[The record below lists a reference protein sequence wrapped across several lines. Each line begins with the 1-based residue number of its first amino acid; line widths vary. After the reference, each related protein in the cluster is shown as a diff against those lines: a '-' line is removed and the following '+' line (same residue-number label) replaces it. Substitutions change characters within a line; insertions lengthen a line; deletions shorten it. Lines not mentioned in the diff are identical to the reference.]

1 MDARRTEEQAHAGQW
16 PSSARGWTVAVLL
29 ALASIV
35 SQADRVVLNLMVE
48 PIKAEFGLDDTGF
61 GMLQGVAFGIF
72 YTLCTIPLGRLADR
86 HPRKLIIGTCV
97 GLWSLF
103 AMAGGL
109 TRTYTQLF
117 LTRIGVGVGEA
128 SLTPAGLSLLS
139 DMFPPSRLGRAV
151 SVFFLSAPIG
161 IGIALIAGGEL
172 LKWLTSSRV
181 LIDGPLAGFEAWQA
195 AFLIVGFPGL
205 LLVPALLLMREP
217 ARRGAGADK
226 ALSIRD
232 VAGVVRGRS
241 RALIPMFA
249 GFSMVTL
256 VSYAYNIWTPALFI
270 RVYGWTPAEIGW
282 AFGLIMLLFGTGG
295 VYFAGWLSDRLMQRG
310 DRDAHLKVAAF
321 GFVGC
326 GILGGLAPLMPSAGL
341 ALALL
346 GPAIF
351 LSNMPYSCAGTAIQ
365 LIIPNRAR
373 AQVTAIYIMIVTLVG
388 LVVGPLV
395 IGLMTDRIF
404 QDPADIRYSL
414 AIVVGFAAPVMY
426 GLLHL
431 ARRPYREL
439 RAAEEATN
447 AA

>member
-1 MDARRTEEQAHAGQW
+1 MNASPHQEHPHAAPW
-16 PSSARGWTVAVLL
+16 PSAARGWTIAVLL

-35 SQADRVVLNLMVE
+35 SQADRVVLNLMIE
-48 PIKAEFGLDDTGF
+48 PVKAEFGLDDTGF

-72 YTLCTIPLGRLADR
+72 YTICTIPLGRLSDR
-86 HPRKLIIGTCV
+86 YPRKLIIGTCV

-103 AMAGGL
+103 AMASGL
-109 TRTYTQLF
+109 ARTYAQLF

-139 DMFPPSRLGRAV
+139 DMFPPSKLGRAV

-161 IGIALIAGGEL
+161 IGLALIAGGEL
-172 LKWLTSSRV
+172 LNWLVTSGV
-181 LIDGPLAGFEAWQA
+181 LVEGPLAGLKAWQA

-217 ARRGAGADK
+217 TRRGAGSEK
-226 ALSIRD
+226 MLSVRE
-232 VAGVVRGRS
+232 VGGVVRHRAG
-241 RALIPMFA
+241 ALIPMFA

-270 RVYGWTPAEIGW
+270 RVYGWTPTDIGR
-282 AFGLIMLLFGTGG
+282 AFGLIMLVFGTGG
-295 VYFAGWLSDRLMQRG
+295 VYFAGWLSDRLTQRG
-310 DRDAHLKVAAF
+310 DLDAHLKVAAF

-326 GILGGLAPLMPSAGL
+326 GVLGALAPLMPSAGL

-373 AQVTAIYIMIVTLVG
+373 AQVTAIYIMIITLVG

-395 IGLMTDRIF
+395 IGLMTDHLFR
-404 QDPADIRYSL
+404 DPADIRYSL
-414 AIVVGFAAPVMY
+414 AIVVGLAAPIMCT
-426 GLLHL
+426 LLL
-431 ARRPYREL
+431 IARRPYRML
-439 RAAEEATN
+439 RAAD
-447 AA
+447 